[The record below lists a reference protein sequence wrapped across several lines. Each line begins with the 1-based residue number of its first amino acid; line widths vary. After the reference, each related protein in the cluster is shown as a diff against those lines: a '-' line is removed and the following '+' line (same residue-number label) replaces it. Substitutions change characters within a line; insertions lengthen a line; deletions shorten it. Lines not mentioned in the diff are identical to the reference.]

1 MTEKESGLEASTKR
15 RKAIA
20 NIRRHMDEDGRYTTE
35 YDNKSRQRHLDIYR
49 RVMAG
54 ESQTH
59 VARSL
64 KVSRSFV
71 GALYHKMAR
80 QVEQKRLYQEDPEI
94 IAYSPLP
101 VRILSALRYTDIS
114 QFHQL
119 NGLSR
124 KQLAKLPNCG
134 KESINIL
141 EAYLEFKFPE
151 YRLID

>member
-1 MTEKESGLEASTKR
+1 MTEKESGLEVSTKR

-49 RVMAG
+49 RIDG
-54 ESQTH
+54 
-59 VARSL
+59 RRKL
-64 KVSRSFV
+64 KHMSPEFLRLVVRFV

-80 QVEQKRLYQEDPEI
+80 EVERKRLYQEDPDI
-94 IAYSPLP
+94 IVYSPLP

-134 KESINIL
+134 NESINIL
-141 EAYLEFKFPE
+141 EAYLEFKFP
-151 YRLID
+151 